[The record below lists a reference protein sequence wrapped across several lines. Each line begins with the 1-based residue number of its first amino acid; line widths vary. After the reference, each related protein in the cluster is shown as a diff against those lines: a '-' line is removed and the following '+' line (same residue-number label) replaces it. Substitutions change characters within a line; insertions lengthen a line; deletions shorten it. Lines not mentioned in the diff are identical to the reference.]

1 MFGLCSNRYD
11 HIRSGS
17 AISVLGAL
25 SGIIIGLNLSSMSG
39 KLDVMAFSPDW
50 GQLMPFA
57 RELTTAMMP
66 TGSVMGALLSWT
78 LVDMAQPRLVTAYA
92 TLLWILGSLVQM
104 IAPSIGVVRSGRLI
118 CGIAA
123 GIISAVVPP
132 YLAEIAGRSSR
143 GKFASVGQLA
153 GVSESDRMRYSASQS
168 DSEMRV
174 IVVNLLRC
182 SFAVQTVPGFM
193 LLLLCDFVP
202 PSPRQLAAE
211 GRWPEAK
218 SLLAD
223 LHASG
228 DGQDARV
235 LAHIQELQG
244 DILSQPQVPH
254 PSGELLTWRVRERLV
269 LGMLV
274 AAWSQLCG
282 VHLVLHTIMLPT
294 AGAGFDSLD
303 LVVGLEYVLYIFI
316 TLPAMSLLDLWGRR
330 LMLQLGCLFMTISLC
345 GMGFFQSKRIEEA
358 AKDDNGLNMTY
369 IPWVIRSYHGPSLGV
384 ILFCYL
390 FIITY
395 AVSWGPIAWVYPAE
409 IFPGWLRTRGFSFL
423 RAVGGWT
430 FIIFGFLNWIVLL
443 YVLYAAHETKG
454 YTLEE
459 MNHVFLSGRRAWQ
472 PVSGQRIFDLLV
484 ARIERRRTLNG
495 TDGAAGEPG
504 DGIELSEWASRQA
517 GHPDASPS

>member
-1 MFGLCSNRYD
+1 MMFGLCSNRYD

-25 SGIIIGLNLSSMSG
+25 SGIIIGINLSSMSG

-143 GKFASVGQLA
+143 GKFA
-153 GVSESDRMRYSASQS
+153 SASQS

-390 FIITY
+390 FIIT
-395 AVSWGPIAWVYPAE
+395 
-409 IFPGWLRTRGFSFL
+409 
-423 RAVGGWT
+423 GWT

-495 TDGAAGEPG
+495 TDGAAREPG

>member
-1 MFGLCSNRYD
+1 
-11 HIRSGS
+11 
-17 AISVLGAL
+17 
-25 SGIIIGLNLSSMSG
+25 
-39 KLDVMAFSPDW
+39 
-50 GQLMPFA
+50 MPFA

-118 CGIAA
+118 CGLAA

-143 GKFASVGQLA
+143 GKFASVGQMA

-182 SFAVQTVPGFM
+182 SFAVQMVPGFM
-193 LLLLCDFVP
+193 LLLLCDLVP

-228 DGQDARV
+228 DGEDARV

-254 PSGELLTWRVRERLV
+254 PSGELLTRRVRARLV

-294 AGAGFDSLD
+294 AGAGFDSVD
-303 LVVGLEYVLYIFI
+303 LVVGLQYVLYISI
-316 TLPAMSLLDLWGRR
+316 TLLAMSLLDFWGRR
-330 LMLQLGCLFMTISLC
+330 LMLKLGCLAMIISLC

-369 IPWVIRSYHGPSLGV
+369 VPWVIKSYHGPSLGV

-409 IFPGWLRTRGFSFL
+409 IFPGWLRTRGFSFCMAAYWTCN
-423 RAVGGWT
+423 AVMAWGLPSLGNT
-430 FIIFGFLNWIVLL
+430 TNHCLVNWIVLL
-443 YVLYAAHETKG
+443 YVFYAVHETKG

-484 ARIERRRTLNG
+484 ARIERRRNLNG
-495 TDGAAGEPG
+495 TDGAAGGPG
-504 DGIELSEWASRQA
+504 DEIELSEWASRQA
-517 GHPDASPS
+517 GHPDSSPS